1 MKRFKSSSL
10 SPLQNDNFRKILLSI
25 TTFPVNELLHLIS
38 IDQLEAIRRRLDN
51 SFKLREHA
59 RHASLDKLESMKQKR
74 VHELETIESEIVKN
88 DAWFIAA
95 KKGEEVLTY
104 DSYELHIGTAKF
116 LYSEKRTLIDDLLPD
131 ANKQIKHV
139 TSMIKEAED
148 HEPSL
153 QRKQLERMLK
163 SFDEERKIEQLR
175 KKLTEI
181 AKLPILKQL
190 SLFQTFE
197 ILREI
202 FTRHNIN
209 NNNLSAFI
217 LQINNLMSLRTFLSN
232 EVYRVNR
239 SYLYENLTVSVL
251 SEQKLQQLELRL
263 ATTKGDKWEKK
274 NVWFYTAT
282 EWVIEDWAIKNKLQ
296 YFDYNETNQFAH
308 QDCQINGTDVDIK
321 TTLGIG
327 KRHMPIYYSTRNKD
341 NDNEIIVGISSKSE
355 TLESI
360 DSTHL
365 IQGIFD
371 PNIYKKLKTPLK
383 FFTPHKNLINPCY
396 FSSLEYYFNLTPKH
410 NSQTISYS
418 KEFVTYC
425 IKSKQYL
432 KALINTSL
440 HTLKHIKFISEQVLH
455 EHHLDFIPIIEE
467 LAEKKLIHL
476 LPHYLA
482 DYLIAKIIN
491 KAPIDNDSITNT
503 LYLFHTPSP
512 DQKKYIENL
521 LLAKESLLTLRC
533 NFHPEESI
541 KEMDVEFYCGNNG
554 QPILRA
560 RCSKDPQLKTTFFT
574 YSWRSGETLI
584 YNNDDIK
591 LCDAPRC
598 GCLTH
603 VYWNERIGRSTC
615 EKYGRN
621 GTHRYIENNNNN
633 NNNNHIAQ
641 NLSEEDT
648 EHMLLQLYEE
658 IANEE

>member
-1 MKRFKSSSL
+1 M
-10 SPLQNDNFRKILLSI
+10 
-25 TTFPVNELLHLIS
+25 
-38 IDQLEAIRRRLDN
+38 
-51 SFKLREHA
+51 
-59 RHASLDKLESMKQKR
+59 
-74 VHELETIESEIVKN
+74 
-88 DAWFIAA
+88 
-95 KKGEEVLTY
+95 
-104 DSYELHIGTAKF
+104 
-116 LYSEKRTLIDDLLPD
+116 
-131 ANKQIKHV
+131 IK
-139 TSMIKEAED
+139 KEAED

-153 QRKQLERMLK
+153 QRKELESLLK
-163 SFDEERKIEQLR
+163 DFFARQ
-175 KKLTEI
+175 TC
-181 AKLPILKQL
+181 
-190 SLFQTFE
+190 SLQ
-197 ILREI
+197 
-202 FTRHNIN
+202 
-209 NNNLSAFI
+209 
-217 LQINNLMSLRTFLSN
+217 SLENFLGS
-232 EVYRVNR
+232 EACRVES
-239 SYLYENLTVSVL
+239 SYLYENLTDSNL
-251 SEQKLQQLELRL
+251 SKQKSQQLKLRL
-263 ATTKGDKWEKK
+263 KTTKGTKWEEK
-274 NVWFYTAT
+274 NVRLYTAT

-308 QDCQINGTDVDIK
+308 QDCQINGTDVDTK

-327 KRHMPIYYSTRNKD
+327 KRHMPIYYSTRNKN
-341 NDNEIIVGISSKSE
+341 NDNEIIVGISSRSE
-355 TLESI
+355 TLESEY
-360 DSTHL
+360 STHL

-418 KEFVTYC
+418 EEFVTCC

-440 HTLKHIKFISEQVLH
+440 HTLKHIKFISEQLLH

-584 YNNDDIK
+584 YNNDDDIK

-633 NNNNHIAQ
+633 NNHIAQ